1 MCKIYIVF
9 NVKMKNKVIILSITQ
24 MIFHSWITS
33 MYLDEQVETLE
44 VQVHQAL
51 LQSCVVFVPP

>member
-24 MIFHSWITS
+24 MIFQSYS

-44 VQVHQAL
+44 VQVDQAL

>member
-24 MIFHSWITS
+24 MIFQSYS

>member
-24 MIFHSWITS
+24 MVFQSYS

>member
-1 MCKIYIVF
+1 
-9 NVKMKNKVIILSITQ
+9 MKNKVIILSITQ
-24 MIFHSWITS
+24 MIFQSYS

-44 VQVHQAL
+44 VQVDQAL

>member
-1 MCKIYIVF
+1 
-9 NVKMKNKVIILSITQ
+9 
-24 MIFHSWITS
+24 

-51 LQSCVVFVPP
+51 LQSCVVFVPPLGGFLILCRLATN